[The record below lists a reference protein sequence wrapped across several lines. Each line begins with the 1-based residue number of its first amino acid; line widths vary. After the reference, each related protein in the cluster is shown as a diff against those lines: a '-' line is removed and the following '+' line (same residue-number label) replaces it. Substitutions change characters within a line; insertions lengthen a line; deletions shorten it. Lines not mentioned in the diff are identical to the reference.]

1 MFKKLHNWFRK
12 ASLIYEGECKQRDGG
27 QYQHHC
33 EKSTFWNFKKYIFEF
48 EQIHLQVEQIPL
60 IRLRANKGGGGQYQ
74 HHCARKYI
82 LKFKLSIF
90 EHYEVEGQQR
100 WWWPISTTLCRK
112 VQPRGDAHWR
122 KVNCGEKS
130 TLEEGGRR
138 GRQRKSYLF
147 VLLPLHCCW
156 YTISASSSFPQ

>member
-1 MFKKLHNWFRK
+1 M
-12 ASLIYEGECKQRDGG
+12 
-27 QYQHHC
+27 
-33 EKSTFWNFKKYIFEF
+33 
-48 EQIHLQVEQIPL
+48 QVEQIPL

-100 WWWPISTTLCRK
+100 WWWGISTTLCRK
-112 VQPRGDAHWR
+112 VQPSGEAHWR

-130 TLEEGGRR
+130 TLEEGGEE
-138 GRQRKSYLF
+138 GETKEKLF
-147 VLLPLHCCW
+147 VCPVATTLLLIHHLNIQFFFSVNKMNFK
-156 YTISASSSFPQ
+156 TR